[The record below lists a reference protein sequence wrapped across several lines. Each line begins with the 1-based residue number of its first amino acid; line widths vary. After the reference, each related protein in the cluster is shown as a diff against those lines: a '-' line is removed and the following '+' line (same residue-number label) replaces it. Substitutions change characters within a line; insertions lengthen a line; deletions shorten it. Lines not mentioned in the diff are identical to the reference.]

1 MWRVDRFAVAVN
13 TGSIVQISP
22 PRLVIDR
29 SQPAGSHIPLL
40 SPWLTIGLMPT

>member
-1 MWRVDRFAVAVN
+1 MWPVESRAVAVR
-13 TGSIVQISP
+13 TGSMVQISP

-29 SQPAGSHIPLL
+29 NHVAGSHMPLL